1 MGCLMQNI
9 REYEDLFLAT
19 LQDEIICAAFA
30 FQFQPADQQLSNLL
44 LHVLAVQ
51 AGEAA
56 YWRVNHQRHGAARR
70 TRLL

>member
-1 MGCLMQNI
+1 
-9 REYEDLFLAT
+9 
-19 LQDEIICAAFA
+19 
-30 FQFQPADQQLSNLL
+30 LSNLL